1 MEKLTVIKIG
11 GNVIDDLQTLNRF
24 LDDFAGRS
32 GAKLLVHGGGKIA
45 GEVAAAL
52 GVESRMVEGR
62 RITSAA
68 MLRVVTMVYGGLV
81 NKQLVSGLQARGC
94 NALGLSGADGN
105 LIAARKRPAREIDYG
120 FAGDVEQVNAPALHG
135 LLKSGYVPVLAPL
148 THDRRGGL
156 LNTNADTIAAAV
168 AVAMSALYRTTLLFG
183 FEKPGVLRSGKT
195 GMEVVSVLDVAL
207 YQELKKTG
215 EISGGM
221 VPKLDNAFCALQD
234 GVGEVRIGDAGS
246 LLGTTSDD
254 PAGGTVLKLN
264 T

>member
-120 FAGDVEQVNAPALHG
+120 FAESNTTAGVIGVKVWIYKGEYSTEVDEETQSRAAGARPRA
-135 LLKSGYVPVLAPL
+135 
-148 THDRRGGL
+148 RG
-156 LNTNADTIAAAV
+156 
-168 AVAMSALYRTTLLFG
+168 RH
-183 FEKPGVLRSGKT
+183 
-195 GMEVVSVLDVAL
+195 
-207 YQELKKTG
+207 
-215 EISGGM
+215 
-221 VPKLDNAFCALQD
+221 
-234 GVGEVRIGDAGS
+234 
-246 LLGTTSDD
+246 
-254 PAGGTVLKLN
+254 
-264 T
+264 